1 LLPIL
6 FTSWRHKKIQVVAK
20 SVLAN
25 ASFFAKMG
33 AVQFAEEQP
42 MSNPSYRQ
50 SDVVKDFL
58 RVSRRYFDLAPD
70 RPDLPRLKRAGRVV
84 LQSLL
89 IAGGL
94 GGTLGSVAH
103 ADYPADETPEVRTER
118 GVLGSEQLTN
128 DTGKR

>member
-6 FTSWRHKKIQVVAK
+6 FTGWRHKKIQVVAK

-70 RPDLPRLKRAGRVV
+70 CPDLPRLKRAGRVV

-89 IAGGL
+89 IAGSL
-94 GGTLGSVAH
+94 GGTLGGVAH

-118 GVLGSEQLTN
+118 GALGSEQPTN

>member
-1 LLPIL
+1 
-6 FTSWRHKKIQVVAK
+6 
-20 SVLAN
+20 
-25 ASFFAKMG
+25 
-33 AVQFAEEQP
+33 

-70 RPDLPRLKRAGRVV
+70 CPDLPRLKRAGRVV

-89 IAGGL
+89 IAGSL
-94 GGTLGSVAH
+94 GGTLGGVAH

-118 GVLGSEQLTN
+118 GALGSEQPTN